1 MFNGLLDLPWW
12 GIIVAT
18 LLLTHITIASVTI
31 FLHRYQAHRAIE
43 VHPYVSHFFRF
54 WLWLTT
60 SMVTKEWV
68 AIHRKHHAKCETEQ
82 DPHSPIVM
90 GINTVLWSGAE
101 LYRREAEQQPTLDA
115 YGHNTPDD
123 WLENNLYSGRTNKLG
138 IALMLLIDVLLFGPI
153 GITVWAIQMAWIP
166 FWAAGVINGVGHYL
180 GYRNFEVSDGS
191 TNIVPWGIIIG
202 GEELHNNHHA
212 FGSSA
217 KFSVKWWEFDI
228 GWMYIRLLG
237 FLGLAKVKK
246 LAPKPVLDR
255 NKQVIDKDTV
265 MALVTN
271 RFQVMSN
278 YARQVVKSVYKEE
291 VRRTEDGVLLF
302 QLKRARKLLTRD
314 SFLMDPT
321 SKQNLATALSRH
333 QALDTVYEFRQRLEG
348 IWQKTADSHEQ
359 LSAALQE
366 WCSQAEATGIKAL
379 QDFAESLKNYSLAP
393 SQMAR

>member
-101 LYRREAEQQPTLDA
+101 LYRREAEQQPTLEA

>member
-1 MFNGLLDLPWW
+1 MLSGLLDLPWW
-12 GIIVAT
+12 GVLVAT
-18 LLLTHITIASVTI
+18 LIFTHITIVSVTVY
-31 FLHRYQAHRAIE
+31 LHRSQAHRAIDI
-43 VHPYVSHFFRF
+43 HPIVSHFFRF

-60 SMVTKEWV
+60 SMVTKQWV

-82 DPHSPIVM
+82 DPHSPVVL
-90 GINTVLWSGAE
+90 GINTVLWKGAE
-101 LYRREAEQQPTLDA
+101 LYRQEGDKQETLDA
-115 YGHNTPDD
+115 YGHKTPDD

-138 IALMLLIDVLLFGPI
+138 IALMLIINVLLFGPI
-153 GITVWAIQMAWIP
+153 GITVWAVQMAWIP
-166 FWAAGVINGVGHYL
+166 FWAAGIINGAGHYV

-191 TNIVPWGIIIG
+191 TNLVPWGIIIG

-228 GWMYIRLLG
+228 GWMYIQTLK

-246 LAPKPVLDR
+246 LAPKPILDK
-255 NKQVIDKDTV
+255 NKCVIDTDTV

-278 YARQVVKSVYKEE
+278 YARQVVKNVYKEE
-291 VRRTEDGVLLF
+291 VTRTEDGVLRF

-321 SKQNLATALSRH
+321 SKENLAKALSSH
-333 QALDTVYEFRQRLEG
+333 QTLDTVYEFRQRLEA
-348 IWQKTADSHEQ
+348 IWQKTADSQEQ
-359 LSAALQE
+359 LLVAIQE
-366 WCSQAEATGIKAL
+366 WCHQAEETGIKAL
-379 QDFAESLKNYSLAP
+379 QDFAQSLKSYSLAP
-393 SQMAR
+393 QPV